1 MWISPDCLIGVMN
14 QSQWRDYFCIPT
26 LRFSCFNIV
35 LYTQVSLS
43 LQSPKLFLEIPNQRS
58 QQNSCFQK
66 VIRTNILSLF
76 FSTIYKRLDSQLIS
90 WFTSVDLSDYILSSS
105 HLVFQRFFFSLT
117 VISCVEKRMDGNMNK
132 SLNFKNEFPAK
143 PVIIEKRRVMRSTF
157 NY

>member
-1 MWISPDCLIGVMN
+1 MN
-14 QSQWRDYFCIPT
+14 QLQWRDYFCIPT
-26 LRFSCFNIV
+26 FRFSCFNII
-35 LYTQVSLS
+35 LYSYMYLWACSLPNYFKRYQTNAHGKTPVFKRS
-43 LQSPKLFLEIPNQRS
+43 SEQIFCLF
-58 QQNSCFQK
+58 
-66 VIRTNILSLF
+66 F

-105 HLVFQRFFFSLT
+105 HLVFQRFFSLT